1 MKYFGVNGGFVLG
14 QFLFNIFFRD
24 LYSSLNK
31 IDIANYADDNTH
43 YTSLNDRNGLIK
55 SLEESST
62 ELFKWYDDRLMKS
75 NPYK

>member
-14 QFLFNIFFRD
+14 QFLFNIFLGD

-62 ELFKWYDDRLMKS
+62 ELFKWYDDSLMKS